1 MALFQTSAAPR
12 VHYAWVIVAIALLV
26 VFAALGLAR
35 FSFGML
41 LPAIAEDLGLNYRQ
55 QGFLSATYFAGY
67 LAIVFVLPWLAPRLG
82 PRLLCGGG
90 LAVTA
95 LAMFVMSAGFA
106 YPVVASSYFIA
117 GLGSAAAFVGAM
129 SLPSFW
135 FYPSHR
141 ARGAGVAVAGA
152 GVGILFSGLLVPRVT
167 DGLTVAPWQL
177 IWTGFAALTLVVS
190 LLALW
195 YLRNRP
201 AALGLAPFGRVQAAN
216 AGLAGAAERGGFT
229 SRRVWAILVRLGAV
243 YFFFGITCLSY
254 TTFIVTTMVDD
265 RGLTVSTAG
274 LLWAIV
280 GGLSI
285 LSGGLFGN
293 ISDRFG
299 HRVGMVAALLT
310 QAAAFALVTVDA
322 GLIGLYLSITLFG
335 LSAWS
340 MPTII
345 SAAAGDYLGAE
356 RAAAGFAILTLMF
369 AAGQAVGPA
378 ATGWLAQW
386 SGNFSIGY
394 GMLVVC
400 NLVAGALAVGVR
412 RQAP

>member
-1 MALFQTSAAPR
+1 MALSQTSAAAR

-106 YPVVASSYFIA
+106 YPGVASSYFIA
-117 GLGSAAAFVGAM
+117 GFGSAAAFVGAM

-135 FYPSHR
+135 FHPSHR

-167 DGLTVAPWQL
+167 DGSTVAPWQL

-190 LLALW
+190 MLAFW

-201 AALGLAPFGRVQAAN
+201 AALGLP
-216 AGLAGAAERGGFT
+216 
-229 SRRVWAILVRLGAV
+229 
-243 YFFFGITCLSY
+243 
-254 TTFIVTTMVDD
+254 
-265 RGLTVSTAG
+265 
-274 LLWAIV
+274 
-280 GGLSI
+280 
-285 LSGGLFGN
+285 
-293 ISDRFG
+293 
-299 HRVGMVAALLT
+299 
-310 QAAAFALVTVDA
+310 
-322 GLIGLYLSITLFG
+322 
-335 LSAWS
+335 
-340 MPTII
+340 P
-345 SAAAGDYLGAE
+345 
-356 RAAAGFAILTLMF
+356 
-369 AAGQAVGPA
+369 
-378 ATGWLAQW
+378 
-386 SGNFSIGY
+386 
-394 GMLVVC
+394 
-400 NLVAGALAVGVR
+400 
-412 RQAP
+412 